1 MSEEL
6 NEVISTLE
14 ETEDK
19 VGNVKI
25 SVDVISKVASIAAT
39 EIKGVHGMSSSAI
52 GELAGILGAK
62 KKGSRGV
69 KVDLSD
75 GTCQIDVFI
84 IVEYGVKIP
93 DIAWEVQESVKNN
106 VESMT
111 GMDVSK
117 VNIHVEGVSFEK
129 EEKKEDA
136 KVSDEDEIVE
146 E

>member
-39 EIKGVHGMSSSAI
+39 EIKGVYGMSSSAI

-69 KVDLSD
+69 KVDVSD
-75 GTCQIDVFI
+75 GTCKIDVFI
-84 IVEYGVKIP
+84 IVDYGVKIP

-111 GMDVSK
+111 GMEVSK

-129 EEKKEDA
+129 EEKEDA
-136 KVSDEDEIVE
+136 KASEDEIVE

>member
-6 NEVISTLE
+6 NEVISTLD

-25 SVDVISKVASIAAT
+25 SVDVIAKVASIAT
-39 EIKGVHGMSSSAI
+39 SEVKGVAGMSSSAI
-52 GELAGILGAK
+52 GDLAGILGAK

-69 KVDLSD
+69 KVDLSND
-75 GTCQIDVFI
+75 SCVIDVFI
-84 IVEYGVKIP
+84 IVDYGVKIP
-93 DIAWEVQESVKNN
+93 DIAWEVQESVKNS

-111 GMDVSK
+111 GMDVTK

-129 EEKKEDA
+129 EDNKEDA
-136 KVSDEDEIVE
+136 KKADEDEIAE

>member
-129 EEKKEDA
+129 EEEKDTKA
-136 KVSDEDEIVE
+136 PQEDEIVE